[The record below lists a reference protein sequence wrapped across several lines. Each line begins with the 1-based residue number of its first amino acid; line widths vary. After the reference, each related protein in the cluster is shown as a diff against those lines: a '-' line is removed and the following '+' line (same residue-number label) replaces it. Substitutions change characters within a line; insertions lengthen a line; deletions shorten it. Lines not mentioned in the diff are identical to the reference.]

1 MELKEE
7 EEKKTQKVKRGKL
20 LDLLSRLN
28 REVVIT

>member
-1 MELKEE
+1 MELKE

-20 LDLLSRLN
+20 LDLPSRLN